1 MELKDRLRAQRLAL
15 GLTLDDVAKVVGVSK
30 QTVQRYESG
39 RISNIPSDKIEKL
52 AAALHTTPGSLMGWE
67 DSDVKDNSNAQSD
80 PGNREIMAKNI
91 RHYMA
96 INGVSR
102 TQLCKDLGIK
112 YTTFADWVNG
122 NTYPRIDRIEMMAKY
137 FGVTKA
143 DLVEGQEN
151 RGYYLNEE
159 TAALAEKLRTNEDLR
174 VLFKASEDLDP
185 EALKEAYNYI
195 KYLKSKER
203 K

>member
-67 DSDVKDNSNAQSD
+67 DSDVQDNSNAQSD